1 MNAPQQVPDPSPVSS
16 TRRQFLRGA
25 GLAGAGVA
33 LTACAPSFTP
43 RQDKPNLDA
52 DILNFALNL
61 EYLEAAFYLAATGRL
76 TELQGIGGDAPI
88 QFPEG
93 VTGTAPMAFQSDVIR
108 DFANELAS
116 NELAH
121 VRFLIATV
129 KALGGLPIPRPALS
143 IGPAFMAAVAA
154 ASGGKVTDFNPYR
167 DDISF
172 LLASHTLEDVG
183 VTAYK
188 GASPLIRDRK
198 PGGVLEQ
205 AAGIL
210 AVEGYHMGSTR
221 FQLYKRRDQEAAPG
235 FTVAAMSRA
244 ISDLRDQLDGPGDKD
259 QGITDSPRPG
269 ESNIV
274 PADANGVAF
283 SRTPREVLNI
293 VYQKAEAAA
302 GGFFPS
308 GVNGKIR

>member
-1 MNAPQQVPDPSPVSS
+1 MNPPNPNPSTEPTDN
-16 TRRQFLRGA
+16 TRRQFLRGV
-25 GLAGAGVA
+25 GLVGAGVA
-33 LTACAPSFTP
+33 LTACAPSFNP
-43 RQDKPNLDA
+43 RQGKPNMDA

-76 TELQGIGGDAPI
+76 AELQGIGGDAPI
-88 QFPEG
+88 QFPAG
-93 VTGTAPMAFQSDVIR
+93 VTGTTPMSFQTDGIR
-108 DFANELAS
+108 NFANELAS

-121 VRFLIATV
+121 VQFLRATIA
-129 KALGGLPIPRPALS
+129 AIGGTPIPRPALS
-143 IGPAFMAAVAA
+143 IGPAFMAAAAA

-188 GASPLIRDRK
+188 GASPLIYDRK

-221 FQLYKRRDQEAAPG
+221 YQLYKRRNQEVAPG
-235 FTVAAMSRA
+235 LTVAAMSQA
-244 ISDLRDQLDGPGDKD
+244 ISDLRDSLDGPGDKD
-259 QGITDSPRPG
+259 QGITNSPRPG

-302 GGFFPS
+302 GGFFPN
-308 GVNGKIR
+308 GVNGKLR